1 MKTVTENLMDPKGSI
16 EKLNNTPAQKVNILM
31 VDDHPENLL
40 ALEAVLTSPN
50 YNLIS
55 AHSGKEALKC
65 MLQHDFAVILL
76 DVQMPGLNG
85 FDTAKL
91 IKAREKTKNIPIIF
105 ITAISQ
111 EMEHVHQGYS
121 VGAIDYIFKPFAP
134 ETLKKKIEQFVKIHQ
149 NHQETI
155 IQTDLGH
162 LLELNKVNKR
172 LDRTTLNLR
181 RTEALS
187 RAVSET
193 ITDTIVT
200 FDIQGCILSV
210 NPAVTRM
217 FGYEAKE
224 LMEKHVLTLFP
235 KWEDEVLV
243 DSSRSFLFTIR
254 QSVGKI
260 IEVMAG
266 RKDQSC
272 FYADLLIAS
281 TNIEDEQIFVC
292 TIRDVTERKQI
303 EEVKKQRFH
312 NLEHIVQERT
322 IELTKANL
330 KLQKEIEERK
340 RMADTLFRSQ
350 ERFRKIFESSPCL
363 MAILSQKDL
372 TFMEVNASWT
382 NFIGYSC
389 DELIHQKINSN
400 HFIDEATETYIDLNK
415 KSRNKKI
422 RYETKNGE
430 VRSGLLSTEL
440 IDIHSEPCLLVV
452 LTDITDRVHLENEMY
467 RLDRLN
473 LIGEMA
479 AGIAHEIRN
488 PMTTVQGF
496 LQLSRNK
503 VGNLSTDFIDLML
516 EELKRANSIITEFLN
531 LAKNKISLKKKQNVN
546 AIIEA
551 LSPLIQ
557 AEALRSNKQLKLD
570 LGECPDIS
578 LDEKEIRQLILN
590 IALNGLDAMTSNG
603 NLTIKTYKD
612 QETVVLQIKDEGQG
626 INQEVLSKL
635 GTPFFTTKETGTGL
649 GLAICYSVAK
659 RHDAQIEIETCEEG
673 TTFSVRFQ
681 LIPRLATV

>member
-1 MKTVTENLMDPKGSI
+1 MKTVTESLMDPKGSI
-16 EKLNNTPAQKVNILM
+16 EKLNNTPAKKVNILM

-50 YNLIS
+50 YNLVS

-65 MLQHDFAVILL
+65 MLQYDFAVILL

-85 FDTAKL
+85 FDTAAL

-121 VGAIDYIFKPFAP
+121 VGAIDYIFKPFQP
-134 ETLKKKIEQFVKIHQ
+134 ETLRRKIEQFVKIHQ
-149 NHQETI
+149 NHQENI

-187 RAVSET
+187 KAISET

-200 FDIQGCILSV
+200 FDNQGSILSV
-210 NPAVTRM
+210 NPAVTHM
-217 FGYEAKE
+217 FGYKVNE
-224 LMEKHVLTLFP
+224 LVEKHILKLFP
-235 KWEDEVLV
+235 KWENELFNH
-243 DSSRSFLFTIR
+243 SPHSFLSTIR
-254 QSVGKI
+254 ESVGNI
-260 IEVMAG
+260 IEVVAN
-266 RKDQSC
+266 RKDNGS

-281 TNIEDEQIFVC
+281 TIIEDEQIFVC

-303 EEVKKQRFH
+303 EEVKKQRFM
-312 NLEHIVQERT
+312 NLEHIVKERT
-322 IELTKANL
+322 LELTKSNE

-340 RMADTLFRSQ
+340 KIAENMFRTQ
-350 ERFRKIFESSPCL
+350 ERFRKIFDSSPCL
-363 MAILSQKDL
+363 MAILSQKDF
-372 TFMEVNASWT
+372 TFIEVNTSWT
-382 NFIGYSC
+382 KYMEYSS
-389 DELIHQKINSN
+389 DELINQKINSKT
-400 HFIDEATETYIDLNK
+400 FVDEATENYLDLNK
-415 KSRNKKI
+415 KSRNRKI

-430 VRSGLLSTEL
+430 IRSGLLSNEL
-440 IDIHSEPCLLVV
+440 IDIHSEPCMLVV
-452 LTDITDRVHLENEMY
+452 LTDITERVHLENEMY

-503 VGNLSTDFIDLML
+503 VGNLTTDFIDLML
-516 EELKRANSIITEFLN
+516 EELNRANSIITEFLN
-531 LAKNKISLKKKQNVN
+531 LAKNKISVKKKQNLN

-557 AEALRSNKQLKLD
+557 AEAFRSNKQLKLE
-570 LGECPDIS
+570 LEVCPDIY

-590 IALNGLDAMTSNG
+590 IALNGLDAMNSNG
-603 NLTIKTYKD
+603 KLTIKTFND
-612 QETVVLQIKDEGQG
+612 NDTLVLQIKDEGKG
-626 INQEVLSKL
+626 IAPEVLSKL

-659 RHDAQIEIETCEEG
+659 RHDAQIEIKTGDNG
-673 TTFSVRFQ
+673 TTFSVLFQ
-681 LIPRLATV
+681 LIPNVNKI

>member
-16 EKLNNTPAQKVNILM
+16 EKRNNTPAQKVNILM

-312 NLEHIVQERT
+312 DLEHIVQERT
-322 IELTKANL
+322 IELTNANL

-659 RHDAQIEIETCEEG
+659 RHDAQIEIETCDEG

>member
-1 MKTVTENLMDPKGSI
+1 MKNVTENLMDPKGSI
-16 EKLNNTPAQKVNILM
+16 VKLDNTTTQKVNILM

-121 VGAIDYIFKPFAP
+121 VGAIDYIFKPFQP

-149 NHQETI
+149 NHQENI

-162 LLELNKVNKR
+162 LLELNKVNKK

-187 RAVSET
+187 KAISET

-200 FDIQGCILSV
+200 FDNQGSILSV
-210 NPAVTRM
+210 NPAARSM
-217 FGYEAKE
+217 FGYQAKE
-224 LMEKHVLTLFP
+224 LVEKHVLKLFP
-235 KWEDEVLV
+235 KWEDEVLS
-243 DSSRSFLFTIR
+243 DSSVSFLSTIR

-260 IEVMAG
+260 IEVVAC
-266 RKDQSC
+266 RKDKSC
-272 FYADLLIAS
+272 FYADMLIAS
-281 TNIEDEQIFVC
+281 TIVEDEQIFVC

-303 EEVKKQRFH
+303 EEVKKQRFN
-312 NLEHIVQERT
+312 NLEHIVEERT
-322 IELTKANL
+322 LELTKSNE

-340 RMADTLFRSQ
+340 KIADHLFRSQ
-350 ERFRKIFESSPCL
+350 ERFRIIFESSPCL

-372 TFMEVNASWT
+372 TFIEVNACWT
-382 NFIGYSC
+382 KYMGYSC
-389 DELIHQKINSN
+389 DELIHRKINSKN
-400 HFIDEATETYIDLNK
+400 FINEAKEMYIDLNK
-415 KSRNKKI
+415 KIRNKKI

-430 VRSGLLSTEL
+430 VRSGLISTEL
-440 IDIHSEPCLLVV
+440 IDIDSEPCILLV

-496 LQLSRNK
+496 LQLSRNN
-503 VGNLSTDFIDLML
+503 VDNLSTNIIDLML
-516 EELKRANSIITEFLN
+516 EELNRANSIITEFLN
-531 LAKNKISLKKKQNVN
+531 LAKNKISVKKKQNLN

-557 AEALRSNKQLKLD
+557 AEALRSNKQLKLE

-603 NLTIKTYKD
+603 NLTIKTFKD
-612 QETVVLQIKDEGQG
+612 KQTVVLQINDEGQG
-626 INQEVLSKL
+626 ISPEVLSKL

-659 RHDAQIEIETCEEG
+659 RHDAQIEIDTGDEG
-673 TTFSVRFQ
+673 TTFSARFQ
-681 LIPRLATV
+681 LMPSLTNA

>member
-1 MKTVTENLMDPKGSI
+1 MNPKDSI
-16 EKLNNTPAQKVNILM
+16 KKLNNTYAQKVNILM

-55 AHSGKEALKC
+55 ANSGKEALKC
-65 MLQHDFAVILL
+65 MLQYDFAVILL

-111 EMEHVHQGYS
+111 DMDHVHQGYS
-121 VGAIDYIFKPFAP
+121 VGAIDYIFKPFQP

-162 LLELNKVNKR
+162 LLELNKVNKK

-187 RAVSET
+187 KAISET

-200 FDIQGCILSV
+200 FDNQGLILSV
-210 NPAVTRM
+210 NPAVTSM
-217 FGYEAKE
+217 FGYQEMDLIE
-224 LMEKHVLTLFP
+224 NHVLKLFP
-235 KWEDEVLV
+235 RWEDEVFF
-243 DSSRSFLFTIR
+243 DSSLSFLSMIR

-260 IEVMAG
+260 IEVVAG
-266 RKDQSC
+266 RKDKSC

-281 TNIEDEQIFVC
+281 TIIEDEQIFVC
-292 TIRDVTERKQI
+292 TIRDVSERKQM
-303 EEVKKQRFH
+303 EEVKKQRFT
-312 NLEHIVQERT
+312 NLEHIVEERT
-322 IELTKANL
+322 LELTKANE

-340 RMADTLFRSQ
+340 RIADDLFRSQ
-350 ERFRKIFESSPCL
+350 ERFRKIFESSPL
-363 MAILSQKDL
+363 LKAILSQKDL
-372 TFMEVNASWT
+372 TFIDINASWT
-382 NFIGYSC
+382 KFTGYSC
-389 DELIHQKINSN
+389 DELTHQKINSKD
-400 HFIDEATETYIDLNK
+400 FIDEASGKSIDLNNK
-415 KSRNKKI
+415 IRNKKI

-430 VRSGLLSTEL
+430 VRSGLLSTEMIE
-440 IDIHSEPCLLVV
+440 IDSEPCTLVV
-452 LTDITDRVHLENEMY
+452 LNDITERVHLENEMY

-496 LQLSRNK
+496 LQLTRNK
-503 VGNLSTDFIDLML
+503 VDKLSTDIIDLML
-516 EELKRANSIITEFLN
+516 EELNRANSIITEFLN
-531 LAKNKISLKKKQNVN
+531 LAKNKISVKRNQNLN
-546 AIIEA
+546 TIIEA

-557 AEALRSNKQLKLD
+557 AEALRSNKQLKLE

-612 QETVVLQIKDEGQG
+612 KETVVLQIKDEGQG
-626 INQEVLSKL
+626 ISPEVLSKL

-659 RHDAQIEIETCEEG
+659 RHDAQIEIETGDEG
-673 TTFSVRFQ
+673 TTFSARFQ
-681 LIPRLATV
+681 LIPSLTV

>member
-16 EKLNNTPAQKVNILM
+16 EKLNNTPSQKVNILM

-40 ALEAVLTSPN
+40 ALEAVLDSPN

-121 VGAIDYIFKPFAP
+121 VGAIDYIFKPFQP

-149 NHQETI
+149 NHKETI

-187 RAVSET
+187 KAISET

-200 FDIQGCILSV
+200 FDKQGCIVSV
-210 NPAVTRM
+210 NPAVTSM
-217 FGYEAKE
+217 FGYQAKE
-224 LMEKHVLTLFP
+224 LLEKHVLKLFP
-235 KWEDEVLV
+235 KWENEVLCHSPV
-243 DSSRSFLFTIR
+243 SFISTIR

-260 IEVMAG
+260 IEVVAS
-266 RKDQSC
+266 RKDKSC
-272 FYADLLIAS
+272 FYGDLLIAS
-281 TNIEDEQIFVC
+281 TIIEDEQIFVC
-292 TIRDVTERKQI
+292 TVRDVTERKEI
-303 EEVKKQRFH
+303 EKVKKQRFH
-312 NLEHIVQERT
+312 NLEHVVEART
-322 IELTKANL
+322 LELTKSNQ

-340 RMADTLFRSQ
+340 RMADHLFRSQ
-350 ERFRKIFESSPCL
+350 ERFRKIFDSSPL
-363 MAILSQKDL
+363 LKAILLQKDL
-372 TFMEVNASWT
+372 TFIDINASWT
-382 NFIGYSC
+382 KFTGYRTN
-389 DELIHQKINSN
+389 ELIHQIINREN
-400 HFIDEATETYIDLNK
+400 FIDESTGKPIDLNNK
-415 KSRNKKI
+415 IRNKKI
-422 RYETKNGE
+422 RYETKDGE
-430 VRSGLLSTEL
+430 VRSGLLSTEM
-440 IDIHSEPCLLVV
+440 IDIDSEPCTLVV
-452 LTDITDRVHLENEMY
+452 LNDITERVHLENEMY

-496 LQLSRNK
+496 LQLSRNRAD
-503 VGNLSTDFIDLML
+503 NLSTDFIDLML
-516 EELKRANSIITEFLN
+516 EELNRANSIITEFLN
-531 LAKNKISLKKKQNVN
+531 LAKNKISVKKKQNLN

-557 AEALRSNKQLKLD
+557 AEAFRSNKQLKLD

-603 NLTIKTYKD
+603 NLTIKTFQD
-612 QETVVLQIKDEGQG
+612 DETVVLQIKDQGQG
-626 INQEVLSKL
+626 INPEVLSKL

-659 RHDAQIEIETCEEG
+659 RHDAQIEIETGENG
-673 TTFSVRFQ
+673 TTFSVQFQ
-681 LIPRLATV
+681 IIPSLTTV

>member
-1 MKTVTENLMDPKGSI
+1 MKTVTKNLMDPKGSI
-16 EKLNNTPAQKVNILM
+16 EKLNNTPSQKVNILM

-65 MLQHDFAVILL
+65 MLQYDFAVILL

-121 VGAIDYIFKPFAP
+121 VGAIDYIFKPFQP

-187 RAVSET
+187 KAISET
-193 ITDTIVT
+193 ITDTIIT
-200 FDIQGCILSV
+200 FDNQGSILSV
-210 NPAVTRM
+210 NPAITSM
-217 FGYEAKE
+217 FGYQAKE
-224 LMEKHVLTLFP
+224 VVEKHVLNLFP
-235 KWEDEVLV
+235 KWEAEVVGDL
-243 DSSRSFLFTIR
+243 STFLSAVR

-260 IEVMAG
+260 IEVVAC
-266 RKDQSC
+266 RKDKSC
-272 FYADLLIAS
+272 FFADLLIAS
-281 TNIEDEQIFVC
+281 TIIEDEQIFVC
-292 TIRDVTERKQI
+292 TVRDVTERKQI
-303 EEVKKQRFH
+303 EEVKKQKFH
-312 NLEHIVQERT
+312 NLEHIVEERT
-322 IELTKANL
+322 LELTKSNG

-340 RMADTLFRSQ
+340 RMADHLFRSQ
-350 ERFRKIFESSPCL
+350 QRFRKIFDSSPL
-363 MAILSQKDL
+363 LKAILLQKDL
-372 TFMEVNASWT
+372 TFIDINASWT
-382 NFIGYSC
+382 SFTGYSSN
-389 DELIHQKINSN
+389 ELIHKKIKCKN
-400 HFIDEATETYIDLNK
+400 FIDETTGKSIDFNK
-415 KSRNKKI
+415 KIRNKKI
-422 RYETKNGE
+422 KYETKDGE
-430 VRSGLLSTEL
+430 IRSGLLSTEM
-440 IDIHSEPCLLVV
+440 IDIDSEPCTLVV
-452 LTDITDRVHLENEMY
+452 LNDITERVHLENEMY

-496 LQLSRNK
+496 LQLSRNRADS
-503 VGNLSTDFIDLML
+503 LSTDFIDLML
-516 EELKRANSIITEFLN
+516 EELNRANSIITEFLN
-531 LAKNKISLKKKQNVN
+531 LAKNKISVKKKQNLN

-557 AEALRSNKQLKLD
+557 AEAFRSNKQLTLD
-570 LGECPDIS
+570 LEECPDIS

-603 NLTIKTYKD
+603 NLTIKTYKHK
-612 QETVVLQIKDEGQG
+612 ETVVLQIKDEGKG
-626 INQEVLSKL
+626 INPEVLSKL

-659 RHDAQIEIETCEEG
+659 RHDAQIEIETGDEG
-673 TTFSVRFQ
+673 TTFSIRFQ
-681 LIPRLATV
+681 LLPSLTTA

>member
-1 MKTVTENLMDPKGSI
+1 MKTVTENLMGPKDSI
-16 EKLNNTPAQKVNILM
+16 EKLNNIPAQKVNILM

-121 VGAIDYIFKPFAP
+121 VGAIDYIFKPFQP

-172 LDRTTLNLR
+172 LDKTTLNLR

-187 RAVSET
+187 KAIGET

-200 FDIQGCILSV
+200 FDNQGSILSV
-210 NPAVTRM
+210 NPAVTSM
-217 FGYEAKE
+217 FGYQANE
-224 LMEKHVLTLFP
+224 LMEKHVLQLFP
-235 KWEDEVLV
+235 KWETQVLS
-243 DSSRSFLFTIR
+243 DLSTFLSTIR
-254 QSVGKI
+254 QSVGRI
-260 IEVMAG
+260 IEVVAY
-266 RKDQSC
+266 RKDKSC
-272 FYADLLIAS
+272 FFADLLIAS
-281 TNIEDEQIFVC
+281 TIIEDEPIFVC

-303 EEVKKQRFH
+303 EEVKKQQFH
-312 NLEHIVQERT
+312 NLEHIVEERT
-322 IELTKANL
+322 LELTKSNQ

-340 RMADTLFRSQ
+340 RMADHLFTSQ
-350 ERFRKIFESSPCL
+350 ERFRKIFDSSPL
-363 MAILSQKDL
+363 LKAILSQRDL
-372 TFMEVNASWT
+372 KYIDVNTSWSKFT
-382 NFIGYSC
+382 GYSC
-389 DELIHQKINSN
+389 EELIHKKINHKN
-400 HFIDEATETYIDLNK
+400 FIDEATWKSIDLNK
-415 KSRNKKI
+415 KIRNKKI
-422 RYETKNGE
+422 SYETKHGE
-430 VRSGLLSTEL
+430 VRTGLLSTEI
-440 IDIHSEPCLLVV
+440 IDIDSEPCTLVV
-452 LTDITDRVHLENEMY
+452 LNDITERVHLENEIY

-503 VGNLSTDFIDLML
+503 NDQLSPDFIDLML
-516 EELKRANSIITEFLN
+516 EELNRANSIITEFLN
-531 LAKNKISLKKKQNVN
+531 LAKNKISVKKKQNLN

-557 AEALRSNKQLKLD
+557 AEALRSNKQLKLE
-570 LGECPDIS
+570 LEECPDIS

-603 NLTIKTYKD
+603 ILTIKTYQDK
-612 QETVVLQIKDEGQG
+612 ETVVLQIKDDGRG
-626 INQEVLSKL
+626 IAPETLPKL

-659 RHDAQIEIETCEEG
+659 RHDAQIDIETGNNG
-673 TTFSVRFQ
+673 TTFSVVFQ
-681 LIPRLATV
+681 LNSSLPSA

>member
-1 MKTVTENLMDPKGSI
+1 MDPKDFIGR
-16 EKLNNTPAQKVNILM
+16 LNNTNAQKVNILM

-105 ITAISQ
+105 ITAINQ
-111 EMEHVHQGYS
+111 EMEHVDQGYS
-121 VGAIDYIFKPFAP
+121 VGAIDYIFKPFQP

-155 IQTDLGH
+155 IKTDLGH

-187 RAVSET
+187 KAISQT

-200 FDIQGCILSV
+200 FDNKGCILSV
-210 NPAVTRM
+210 NPAVTSM
-217 FGYEAKE
+217 FGYQAKE
-224 LMEKHVLTLFP
+224 LDENHVLKLFP
-235 KWEDEVLV
+235 KWEDEVLL
-243 DSSRSFLFTIR
+243 DSSFSFLSMIR

-260 IEVMAG
+260 IEVVAG
-266 RKDQSC
+266 RKDKSC
-272 FYADLLIAS
+272 FYADLLISS
-281 TNIEDEQIFVC
+281 TIIEDEQIFVC

-312 NLEHIVQERT
+312 NLEHIVEERT
-322 IELTKANL
+322 LELTKSNE

-340 RMADTLFRSQ
+340 RIADHLFRSQ
-350 ERFRKIFESSPCL
+350 ERFRKIFESSPL
-363 MAILSQKDL
+363 LKAILLQKDL
-372 TFMEVNASWT
+372 TFIDINPSWSKFT
-382 NFIGYSC
+382 GYCS
-389 DELIHQKINSN
+389 DELTHQKINCKN
-400 HFIDEATETYIDLNK
+400 FIDEATGKSIDFNNKILNK
-415 KSRNKKI
+415 KIK
-422 RYETKNGE
+422 YETKNGE
-430 VRSGLLSTEL
+430 VRSGLLSTEM
-440 IDIHSEPCLLVV
+440 IDIDSEPCTLIV
-452 LTDITDRVHLENEMY
+452 LNDITERVHLENEMY

-496 LQLSRNK
+496 LQLTRNK
-503 VGNLSTDFIDLML
+503 VDKLSTDIIDLML
-516 EELKRANSIITEFLN
+516 EELNRANSIITEFLN
-531 LAKNKISLKKKQNVN
+531 LAKNKISVKRNQNLN
-546 AIIEA
+546 TIIEA

-557 AEALRSNKQLKLD
+557 AEALRSNKQLKLE

-603 NLTIKTYKD
+603 ILTIKTYKD
-612 QETVVLQIKDEGQG
+612 KETVVLQIRDEGQG
-626 INQEVLSKL
+626 ISPEVLSKL

-659 RHDAQIEIETCEEG
+659 RHDAQIEIETGDEG
-673 TTFSVRFQ
+673 TTFSARFQ
-681 LIPRLATV
+681 LIPSLTA

>member
-1 MKTVTENLMDPKGSI
+1 MKTVMENLMDPKDSI
-16 EKLNNTPAQKVNILM
+16 ERLNNTNAQKVNILM

-55 AHSGKEALKC
+55 ANSGKEALKC
-65 MLQHDFAVILL
+65 MLQYDFAVILL

-111 EMEHVHQGYS
+111 EIEHVHQGYS
-121 VGAIDYIFKPFAP
+121 VGAIDYIFKPFQP
-134 ETLKKKIEQFVKIHQ
+134 ETLKRKIEQFVKIHQ

-187 RAVSET
+187 KAISET

-200 FDIQGCILSV
+200 FDNQGSILSV
-210 NPAVTRM
+210 NPAVTSM
-217 FGYEAKE
+217 FGYQAKE
-224 LMEKHVLTLFP
+224 MVENHVLKLFP
-235 KWEDEVLV
+235 KWEDEVLS
-243 DSSRSFLFTIR
+243 DPSLSFLSMIR

-260 IEVMAG
+260 IEVVAG
-266 RKDQSC
+266 RKDKSC

-281 TNIEDEQIFVC
+281 TIIEDEQIFVC

-303 EEVKKQRFH
+303 EEVKKQRFT
-312 NLEHIVQERT
+312 NLEQIVEERT
-322 IELTKANL
+322 LELTMANE

-340 RMADTLFRSQ
+340 RIADHLFRSQ
-350 ERFRKIFESSPCL
+350 ERFQKIFESSPL
-363 MAILSQKDL
+363 LKAILSQKDL
-372 TFMEVNASWT
+372 TFIDINPSWAKFT
-382 NFIGYSC
+382 GYSC
-389 DELIHQKINSN
+389 DELTHQKINSKN
-400 HFIDEATETYIDLNK
+400 FIDEATGKSIDLNK
-415 KSRNKKI
+415 KIRNKKI

-430 VRSGLLSTEL
+430 VRSGLLSTEM
-440 IDIHSEPCLLVV
+440 IDIDSEPCTLVV
-452 LTDITDRVHLENEMY
+452 LNDITERVHLENEMY

-496 LQLSRNK
+496 LQLTRNK
-503 VGNLSTDFIDLML
+503 VDKLSTEIIDLML
-516 EELKRANSIITEFLN
+516 EELNRANSIITEFLN
-531 LAKNKISLKKKQNVN
+531 LAKNKMSVKRNQNLN
-546 AIIEA
+546 TIIEA

-557 AEALRSNKQLKLD
+557 AEALRSNKQLKLE

-603 NLTIKTYKD
+603 ILTIKTYKD
-612 QETVVLQIKDEGQG
+612 KETVVLQIKDEGQG
-626 INQEVLSKL
+626 ISPEVLSKL

-659 RHDAQIEIETCEEG
+659 RHDAQIEIETGDAG
-673 TTFSVRFQ
+673 TIFSARFQ
-681 LIPRLATV
+681 LIPSLTNA

>member
-16 EKLNNTPAQKVNILM
+16 EKLNNTSAQKVNILM

-111 EMEHVHQGYS
+111 DMEHVHQGYS

-200 FDIQGCILSV
+200 FDTQGCILSV

-235 KWEDEVLV
+235 KWEDEVLF
-243 DSSRSFLFTIR
+243 DSSRSFLSTIR

-266 RKDQSC
+266 RKDQSY

-322 IELTKANL
+322 LELTKANL
-330 KLQKEIEERK
+330 KLQKEVEERK

-372 TFMEVNASWT
+372 TFMEVNTSWT

-422 RYETKNGE
+422 RYETKKGE

-531 LAKNKISLKKKQNVN
+531 LAKNKISLKKKQNLN

-551 LSPLIQ
+551 LFPLIQ

-570 LGECPDIS
+570 LANCPDIS

-612 QETVVLQIKDEGQG
+612 KETVVLQIKDEGQG

-659 RHDAQIEIETCEEG
+659 RHDAQIEIETGDEG

-681 LIPRLATV
+681 LIPSVTNV

>member
-1 MKTVTENLMDPKGSI
+1 MKTVTENLTGPKGSI
-16 EKLNNTPAQKVNILM
+16 EKSNKTPAQKVNILM
-31 VDDHPENLL
+31 VDDHPENLM

-55 AHSGKEALKC
+55 AYSGKEALKC
-65 MLQHDFAVILL
+65 MLQYDFAVILL

-111 EMEHVHQGYS
+111 EMEHVHEGYS
-121 VGAIDYIFKPFAP
+121 VGAIDYIFKPFQP

-187 RAVSET
+187 KAVSET

-200 FDIQGCILSV
+200 FDNQGCILTV
-210 NPAVTRM
+210 NPAVTSM
-217 FGYEAKE
+217 FGYEVKE
-224 LMEKHVLTLFP
+224 LLEKHVMKLFP
-235 KWEDEVLV
+235 NWEKEVVGEL
-243 DSSRSFLFTIR
+243 STFLSVIR

-260 IEVMAG
+260 IEVVAC
-266 RKDQSC
+266 RKDKSC
-272 FYADLLIAS
+272 FFADLLIAS
-281 TNIEDEQIFVC
+281 TTIEDEQIFVC

-303 EEVKKQRFH
+303 EEVKRQRFH
-312 NLEHIVQERT
+312 NLEYIVEERT
-322 IELTKANL
+322 LELTKSNQ

-340 RMADTLFRSQ
+340 RMADHLYTSQ
-350 ERFRKIFESSPCL
+350 ERFRKIFDSSPL
-363 MAILSQKDL
+363 LKAILSQKDL
-372 TFMEVNASWT
+372 KYIDVNTSWSTFT
-382 NFIGYSC
+382 GYSC
-389 DELIHQKINSN
+389 EELIDKKINHKN
-400 HFIDEATETYIDLNK
+400 FIDEATWKSIDLNK
-415 KSRNKKI
+415 KIRNKKI
-422 RYETKNGE
+422 SYETKQGE
-430 VRSGLLSTEL
+430 VRTGLLSTEI
-440 IDIHSEPCLLVV
+440 IDIDSEPCTLVV
-452 LTDITDRVHLENEMY
+452 LNDITERVHLENEIY

-503 VGNLSTDFIDLML
+503 TDHLSPDFIDLML
-516 EELKRANSIITEFLN
+516 EELNRANSIITEFLN
-531 LAKNKISLKKKQNVN
+531 LAKNKISVKKKQNVN

-557 AEALRSNKQLKLD
+557 AEALRSNKQLKLE
-570 LGECPDIS
+570 LEECPDIS
-578 LDEKEIRQLILN
+578 LDEKEIRQIILN

-603 NLTIKTYKD
+603 ILTIKTYQDK
-612 QETVVLQIKDEGQG
+612 ETVVLQIKDEGRG
-626 INQEVLSKL
+626 IAPETLPKL

-659 RHDAQIEIETCEEG
+659 RHDAQIDIETSDKG
-673 TTFSVRFQ
+673 TTFSVVFQ
-681 LIPRLATV
+681 LNPSLPSA

>member
-1 MKTVTENLMDPKGSI
+1 MDLKGSI
-16 EKLNNTPAQKVNILM
+16 EKLNNTPSQKVNILM

-121 VGAIDYIFKPFAP
+121 VGAIDYIFKPFQP

-187 RAVSET
+187 KAISET

-200 FDIQGCILSV
+200 FDNQGCILSV
-210 NPAVTRM
+210 NPAVTSM
-217 FGYEAKE
+217 FGYHAQE
-224 LMEKHVLTLFP
+224 LMEKHVLKLFP
-235 KWEDEVLV
+235 KWEDEMLS
-243 DSSRSFLFTIR
+243 DSSLSFLSMIR

-260 IEVMAG
+260 IEVVAS
-266 RKDQSC
+266 RKDKSC
-272 FYADLLIAS
+272 FYGDLLIAS
-281 TNIEDEQIFVC
+281 TLIEDEQIFVC
-292 TIRDVTERKQI
+292 TIRDVTERKEM

-312 NLEHIVQERT
+312 NLEHVVAART
-322 IELTKANL
+322 LELTKSNQ

-340 RMADTLFRSQ
+340 RMADHLFRSQ
-350 ERFRKIFESSPCL
+350 ERFRKIFDSSPL
-363 MAILSQKDL
+363 LKAILSQKDL
-372 TFMEVNASWT
+372 TFIDINASWT
-382 NFIGYSC
+382 KFTGYRSN
-389 DELIHQKINSN
+389 ELLHQKINRKN
-400 HFIDEATETYIDLNK
+400 FIDEATGKSIDLNNK
-415 KSRNKKI
+415 IRNKKI
-422 RYETKNGE
+422 RYETKDGE
-430 VRSGLLSTEL
+430 VRSGLLSTEM
-440 IDIHSEPCLLVV
+440 IDIDSEPCTLVV
-452 LTDITDRVHLENEMY
+452 LNDITERVHLENEMY

-496 LQLSRNK
+496 LQLSRNRAD
-503 VGNLSTDFIDLML
+503 NLSPDFIDLML
-516 EELKRANSIITEFLN
+516 EELNRANSIITEFLN
-531 LAKNKISLKKKQNVN
+531 LAKNKISVKKKQNLN

-557 AEALRSNKQLKLD
+557 AEAFRSNKQLKLD

-603 NLTIKTYKD
+603 SLTIKTYKAK
-612 QETVVLQIKDEGQG
+612 ETVVLQIKDQGQG
-626 INQEVLSKL
+626 INPEILSKL

-659 RHDAQIEIETCEEG
+659 RHEAHIEIETGENG
-673 TTFSVRFQ
+673 TTFSVQFQ
-681 LIPRLATV
+681 LIPNLTTD